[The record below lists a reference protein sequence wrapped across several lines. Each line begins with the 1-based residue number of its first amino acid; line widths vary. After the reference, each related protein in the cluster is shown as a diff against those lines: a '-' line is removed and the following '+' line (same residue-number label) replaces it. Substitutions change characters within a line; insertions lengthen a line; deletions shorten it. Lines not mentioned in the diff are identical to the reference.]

1 MIKDSNAYKK
11 SICRL
16 ASEITINGG
25 RILITG
31 STGLIGSCIVDVLL
45 AANASFGK
53 QFEVYAL
60 GRNEEKLKDRFGT
73 DEALHFV
80 VQDVTEPLTVEN
92 LDYIVHAASNAD
104 PRSYALYPVETITT
118 NILGAKSVLDY
129 CKGKN
134 TRALLTSTFEV
145 YGKLEQDEYDEDRY
159 GAIDLNMIRSC
170 YPESKRTAEML
181 FKSYADEY
189 GVDCVIARLSSI
201 YGPTM
206 KADDSKAHAQF
217 IRKALAGEDVVLK
230 SKGSQIRTYCYV
242 MDAVSGLL
250 TVLFRGQAGEAYN
263 VANEHS
269 IASIA
274 EVAHAIADYAG
285 TKVVFD
291 LPDDIENKGFSKPQ
305 NCILKTDKIKKLGW
319 NGKYDLIAGIDET
332 MTVLNEMN
340 ERNTQKTGL

>member
-1 MIKDSNAYKK
+1 MIKDCNTYRNSINA
-11 SICRL
+11 I
-16 ASEITINGG
+16 ASEITVDGG
-25 RILITG
+25 RVLVTG
-31 STGLIGSCIVDVLL
+31 ATGLIGSCMVDVLL
-45 AANASFGK
+45 AANSSFGK
-53 QFEVYAL
+53 HFEIYAA
-60 GRNEEKLKDRFGT
+60 GRNEEKLRDRFGV
-73 DEALHFV
+73 DEALHFA
-80 VQDVTEPLTVEN
+80 VQDVIEPITIEN
-92 LDYIVHAASNAD
+92 LDYIIHAASNAD
-104 PRSYALYPVETITT
+104 PRSYALYPVETINT

-129 CKGKN
+129 CKGKH

-145 YGKLEQDEYDEDRY
+145 YGKLDQDEYDEDRY
-159 GAIDLNMIRSC
+159 GVIDLNMIRSC

-217 IRKALAGEDVVLK
+217 IRKALAGENVVLK

-250 TVLFRGQAGEAYN
+250 AVLFKGKAGEAYN
-263 VANEHS
+263 VANENS
-269 IASIA
+269 VASIA

-291 LPDDIENKGFSKPQ
+291 LPDDVENKGFSKPQ
-305 NCILKTDKIKKLGW
+305 NCILKTDKIKKLSW
-319 NGKYDLIAGIDET
+319 NGKYDLRAGVNET
-332 MTVLNEMN
+332 MSILKESAC
-340 ERNTQKTGL
+340 Q

>member
-1 MIKDSNAYKK
+1 MAALMIKNSTAYKK
-11 SICRL
+11 SISDI
-16 ASEITINGG
+16 ASEIPADGG
-25 RILITG
+25 RVLVTG

-45 AANASFGK
+45 AANDSFGK
-53 QFEVYAL
+53 HFEIYAN
-60 GRNEEKLKDRFGT
+60 GRNAEKLKERFGT

-80 VQDVTEPLTVEN
+80 VQDVIEPFTIEN
-92 LDYIVHAASNAD
+92 LDYIIHAASNAD

-118 NILGAKSVLDY
+118 NILGAKNVLDY
-129 CKGKN
+129 CKGKH

-145 YGKLEQDEYDEDRY
+145 YGKLDQDEYDEDQY
-159 GAIDLNMIRSC
+159 GTIDLNMIRSC
-170 YPESKRTAEML
+170 YPESKRNAEMM

-230 SKGSQIRTYCYV
+230 SKGTQIRTYCYV

-250 TVLFRGQAGEAYN
+250 TVLFKGKTGEAYN
-263 VANEHS
+263 VANENS

-291 LPDDIENKGFSKPQ
+291 LPDDVENKGFSKPQ

-319 NGKYDLIAGIDET
+319 NGKYDLITGINET
-332 MTVLNEMN
+332 MSILGESMC
-340 ERNTQKTGL
+340 